1 MLRAKCLP
9 KGHFYASLALLIFDE
24 VESKKSERGRERGRE
39 TEDRE
44 EVGNMQSKMSFYF
57 CVR

>member
-24 VESKKSERGRERGRE
+24 VESKKRETKRERE
-39 TEDRE
+39 NEDRE

-57 CVR
+57 CVK